1 MRPGFN
7 VLLKIKRYANEMR
20 PENLEES
27 GGIWENLGEYGR
39 ISPRMQMRAFV
50 FPLNEPPENELLWAA
65 L

>member
-1 MRPGFN
+1 MLMRPGFN

-27 GGIWENLGEYGR
+27 GGIWENLGE
-39 ISPRMQMRAFV
+39 SPPRMQMRAFV